1 MATASDETE
10 HPVAR
15 TPFSELGLREDHF
28 FLVLA
33 ILIGIAAGLAVTAF
47 RLAIE
52 TIHRL
57 IFGAALEPSGLRLIA
72 APVLA
77 GLLVAALVMWL
88 FPRVRGS
95 GVNQTKAALYIYDGY
110 IPFRTA
116 VGKFICSSLAIG
128 AGHSLGPEDP
138 SLQIGAA
145 LASALG
151 RRLRLSRDKARLV
164 APIGAAAGLA
174 AAFNAPIS
182 AILFVI
188 EEVIGRWSA
197 GIFGAVVLA
206 AVSGVV
212 VTRFFLGAQPFF
224 YVPDVAPARPGELL
238 AYAALGVIGAFAS
251 AVFSRA
257 IGGLRLRLKAM
268 ARWTFYLQPAI
279 AGLIIGTIGYL
290 GLPQIM
296 GDGYQ
301 YMSQA
306 MLGHYGWRM
315 LGILAG
321 VKIVSTTLSFT
332 SGTPG
337 GMFAPS
343 LFVGAML
350 GGAVGGVEHMLFP
363 HSAGPIATYA
373 LVGMGVLFA
382 GFLRAPMT
390 SVFMVLELSGDYSII
405 VPVIVANTLSYLISR
420 ALVPVPIFDVLTRQ
434 DGLILPSME
443 EEREQK
449 ILRVEDAMRPPDLPI
464 VAPQL
469 TVSATLERLQAARKD
484 MLLVDDRPRGWAGFT
499 REQLERFAT
508 KGSAGSELGQLSA
521 EAFPSLHPDQTLDH
535 ALRLLHNR
543 PFLAVTHRAPPG
555 AVVGIISIADV
566 LFAYQNGPSSG
577 DPKRHQPERQ

>member
-1 MATASDETE
+1 
-10 HPVAR
+10 
-15 TPFSELGLREDHF
+15 
-28 FLVLA
+28 
-33 ILIGIAAGLAVTAF
+33 
-47 RLAIE
+47 
-52 TIHRL
+52 
-57 IFGAALEPSGLRLIA
+57 
-72 APVLA
+72 
-77 GLLVAALVMWL
+77 
-88 FPRVRGS
+88 VRGS
-95 GVNQTKAALYIYDGY
+95 GVNQTKAALYIYDGH

-116 VGKFICSSLAIG
+116 IGKFICSSLAIG

-145 LASALG
+145 LASAMG

-212 VTRFFLGAQPFF
+212 VTRFFLGSQPFF
-224 YVPDVAPARPGELL
+224 YVPNVASPRAGELL

-257 IGGLRLRLKAM
+257 IGGLRARLKALP
-268 ARWTFYLQPAI
+268 RWTLYLQPAI
-279 AGLIIGTIGYL
+279 AGLIIGAIGYS

-301 YMSQA
+301 DMSRA
-306 MLGHYGWRM
+306 MLGQYGWRM

-321 VKIVSTTLSFT
+321 LKILTTTLSFAT
-332 SGTPG
+332 GTPG

-343 LFVGAML
+343 LFIGAML
-350 GGAVGGVEHMLFP
+350 GGAVGGVQHILLP
-363 HSAGPIATYA
+363 HSTGPIATYA

-443 EEREQK
+443 EEREQR
-449 ILRVEDAMRPPDLPI
+449 ILRVEDAMKPPDLPV

-469 TVSATLERLQAARKD
+469 TVAAALGRLQAEGKE
-484 MLLVDDRPRGWAGFT
+484 MLLLDERPRGWVAFT
-499 REQLERFAT
+499 GKQLEALVA
-508 KGSAGSELGQLSA
+508 KGNAEAELRQFSLD
-521 EAFPSLHPDQTLDH
+521 AFPSLHPDQTLDH
-535 ALRLLHNR
+535 ALRLLQNR
-543 PFLAVTHRAPPG
+543 PFLPVTHRAPPG
-555 AVVGIISIADV
+555 AVVGVISLSDV
-566 LFAYQNGPSSG
+566 LTAYQKCVPAS
-577 DPKRHQPERQ
+577 